1 VPGARLLS
9 TYDVELVNVEA
20 RNTNEEPVDLSIQKD
35 VSLFDES
42 VQMRFTW
49 VDEFAVAIKEL
60 GAVGA

>member
-1 VPGARLLS
+1 MPGARLLS